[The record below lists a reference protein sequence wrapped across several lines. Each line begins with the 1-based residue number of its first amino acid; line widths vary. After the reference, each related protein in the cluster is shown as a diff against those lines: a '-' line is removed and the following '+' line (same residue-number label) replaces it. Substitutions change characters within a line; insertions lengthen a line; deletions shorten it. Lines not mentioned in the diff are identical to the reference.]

1 MRRSRQV
8 LLAFAVLVG
17 LASFFLAPVF
27 FWYNTPNEPL
37 AFYSAT
43 AYRSA
48 SCAIFGYGG
57 YGVLYF
63 PHGDGY
69 SQDSRGLRLDCK
81 PPAFGGGGL
90 P

>member
-8 LLAFAVLVG
+8 LLACAVFAG
-17 LASFFLAPVF
+17 FAFFFLAPVF
-27 FWYNTPNEPL
+27 FWYSTPNEPL

-43 AYRSA
+43 AYRSV
-48 SCAIFGYGG
+48 SCAIFGNGG

-63 PHGDGY
+63 PDGTGY
-69 SQDSRGLRLDCK
+69 SHNARGLWLGCK
-81 PPAFGGGGL
+81 PPVAPGPGL